1 MKVFQNSRAS
11 LRSIGQRAAV
21 IGLTMGGAASA
32 FADAAATTFDATA
45 YAAQITSTVSG
56 ILVVGGAVFGLM
68 VAIKSTK
75 WARRAL

>member
-1 MKVFQNSRAS
+1 MQVVQNVRAS

-32 FADAAATTFDATA
+32 FAEGTTFDAST
-45 YAAQITSTVSG
+45 YAAQITAAIAG

>member
-1 MKVFQNSRAS
+1 MQVLKNSRAS

-32 FADAAATTFDATA
+32 FAEGAATTFDATS
-45 YAAQITSTVSG
+45 YAAQITAAIAG